1 MVYDNMNKYTDEH
14 GDLFLVGDDGV
25 DKDDAPIAT
34 PSKPSVLARAKGMA
48 KTHFA
53 NALGMA
59 RNISVFTRRLMHR
72 EP

>member
-1 MVYDNMNKYTDEH
+1 MKRYIDEN

-53 NALGMA
+53 NVLGMA
-59 RNISVFTRRLMHR
+59 RNVSVITRGLLHR